1 MKKQELLSKEL
12 IQILTKA
19 SEGKIYGSV
28 EIYFE
33 QGQITQITQ
42 RIINKVQNQRF
53 EPKKNF
59 ASQKKHQPQNHFSS
73 KKIDKTDIPTT
84 PRLA

>member
-1 MKKQELLSKEL
+1 MKKQQLLSKEL

-19 SEGKIYGSV
+19 TDGKIYGSV

-42 RIINKVQNQRF
+42 RIISKIQKPKAEPIRRYDSQR
-53 EPKKNF
+53 K
-59 ASQKKHQPQNHFSS
+59 QPPSHFSS
-73 KKIDKTDIPTT
+73 KKLDKTDLPST

>member
-1 MKKQELLSKEL
+1 MKKQEVLSKEL

-33 QGQITQITQ
+33 QGQMTQITQ
-42 RIINKVQNQRF
+42 RIISKVGR
-53 EPKKNF
+53 PKPEDKK
-59 ASQKKHQPQNHFSS
+59 SYTPQKKQQSQNHFSS
-73 KKIDKTDIPTT
+73 KKIDKIELPTT